1 MRLLQRYI
9 TGELLRV
16 FVMVLIAISILLVF
30 VGVFQQA
37 TENGLGPVEV
47 LQILPYVIYSLL
59 PITIPA
65 TMLLTVTVVY
75 GRMSGD
81 QELIA
86 ARAAGINL
94 ISLLWPALLMGASLS
109 AGALVLTDRVIPWS
123 IDKIQETVLLKM
135 EKIFLDQLRSD
146 HQFIDPQGSLAI
158 TVIDVDQKTLI
169 KPTIRYTPKSGQT
182 FTIQAESAN
191 IHFDL
196 SEGVATIKV
205 VGGYIHMSDGRGA
218 WIREEEYPFPLP
230 LIDKQRKA
238 RHMAANEISKELLE
252 IKQKEKERESRQ
264 TIATA
269 MNLMTGRFEEFTKQD
284 FLELVQ
290 GSGTDLQRSNKLKT
304 EYHSRF
310 AMAGSCFFFVLV
322 GSPISII
329 HAKKQFLTTFFMVFM
344 PIVFIYYP
352 IIMLSMN
359 QAKNGALEAYW
370 VMWVANV
377 LASFIGGYLLW
388 KVMRN

>member
-146 HQFIDPQGSLAI
+146 HQFIDPQGGRAI

-191 IHFDL
+191 IHFDI
-196 SEGVATIKV
+196 SEGMATIKV

-269 MNLMTGRFEEFTKQD
+269 MNLMTGRFEEFTRQD

-290 GSGTDLQRSNKLKT
+290 SSGTDLQRTNKLKT
-304 EYHSRF
+304 EETILDDLFHGLHADCFPLLPDHHALNESGQKRNSRSILGNVGRQYPGQF
-310 AMAGSCFFFVLV
+310 HRRLPLVESNAELIAMSSNNKFRRSGSV
-322 GSPISII
+322 
-329 HAKKQFLTTFFMVFM
+329 
-344 PIVFIYYP
+344 
-352 IIMLSMN
+352 
-359 QAKNGALEAYW
+359 
-370 VMWVANV
+370 
-377 LASFIGGYLLW
+377 
-388 KVMRN
+388 

>member
-191 IHFDL
+191 IHFNL

-238 RHMAANEISKELLE
+238 RHMAANEISKELQE